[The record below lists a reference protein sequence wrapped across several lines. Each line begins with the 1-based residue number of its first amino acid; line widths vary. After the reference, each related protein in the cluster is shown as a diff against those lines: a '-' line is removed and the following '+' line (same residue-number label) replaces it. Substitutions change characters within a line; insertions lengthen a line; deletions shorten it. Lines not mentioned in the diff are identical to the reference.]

1 MKTPQ
6 ITWIDLENWPRKTHF
21 QSFSTFSKCLIH
33 TTIRLDVSRLYDFC
47 KATGHRF
54 FPTVIVLVAKAAN
67 QMPEFRMVLS
77 PEGKPGIWNYVSPVY
92 SIWHEDDKTF
102 SSICT
107 EWIEDGEGLYRSI
120 VDDMARYAEHRGHIV
135 SPILQNILPT
145 SCEPDLDFES
155 FHVQPC
161 GDAVYTQSV
170 APLIIWGKMT
180 KHDGRRTMPMTVSI
194 NHLAADG
201 YHLSQFFK
209 NLQELFDRDDPII

>member
-1 MKTPQ
+1 MDTPQ

-21 QSFSTFSKCLIH
+21 QSFSTYSKCLIH
-33 TTIRLDVSRLYDFC
+33 ATMRLEVTRLYDFC
-47 KATGHRF
+47 KSTGHRF
-54 FPTVIVLVAKAAN
+54 FPTVIVLVAKVVN
-67 QMPEFRMVLS
+67 QLPEFRMVLS

-107 EWIEDGEGLYRSI
+107 EWREDEGDLYNAIIED
-120 VDDMARYAEHRGHIV
+120 MKRYSGCHGHIV
-135 SPILQNILPT
+135 SPIPQNILPT

-161 GDAVYTQSV
+161 GEAVYMQSV
-170 APLIIWGKMT
+170 APTIIWGRMVER
-180 KHDGRRTMPMTVSI
+180 DGHRTMPMTVSI

-201 YHLSQFFK
+201 YHVSQFFQ
-209 NLQELFDRDDPII
+209 NLQRLFDTGIEF